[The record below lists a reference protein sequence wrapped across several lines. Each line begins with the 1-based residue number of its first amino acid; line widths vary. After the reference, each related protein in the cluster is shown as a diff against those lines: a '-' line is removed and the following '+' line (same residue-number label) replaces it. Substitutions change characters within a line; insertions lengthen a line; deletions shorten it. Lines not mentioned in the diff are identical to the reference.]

1 MLRVVSYRVVR
12 SGREREDDHPL
23 FGEERYC
30 ADGKRHRR
38 FCEFSG
44 YIVKGE
50 KGRKEGRKKAG
61 GRTSACLS
69 CTAVDFGDFVDS
81 SCQVSRLG

>member
-50 KGRKEGRKKAG
+50 KERKEGRKEE
-61 GRTSACLS
+61 GRRKNECVS
-69 CTAVDFGDFVDS
+69 FVYS
-81 SCQVSRLG
+81 G